1 MSTEPSTPQPE
12 GDIDVSGHL
21 TTALFTVIVV
31 LMVLLIMAIAMAS

>member
-1 MSTEPSTPQPE
+1 MQTEPTAPQPD

-21 TTALFTVIVV
+21 TTALFAVIVI